1 MIRQVAS
8 EVAGASLAVAPVL
21 SSAAELQTSQR
32 KGRIRQSLS
41 RWCYEKIPLKEL
53 WKRLNCAMCEVEA
66 RRQGVDGQASAW
78 DWDLPKIPA
87 QAILDALQHAFL
99 TNNDAELGG
108 HQWRRK
114 EFTCD
119 QNPI

>member
-1 MIRQVAS
+1 MRFICSLEKRFSLRLPHRHEPHIETFLDPAS
-8 EVAGASLAVAPVL
+8 CFGGGGGFASRGSRPSLGCR
-21 SSAAELQTSQR
+21 AA
-32 KGRIRQSLS
+32 
-41 RWCYEKIPLKEL
+41 
-53 WKRLNCAMCEVEA
+53 NA
-66 RRQGVDGQASAW
+66 RRRGLDGQASAW